1 MWMWA
6 LFTNRHLWAIKGKAI
21 ITFLEEYHFMIGR
34 FSKLGVYQELF
45 RLRDFYLAFAAAILA
60 LISYIV
66 DYGSHATSLVGNGLA
81 LISVAINGTPIIW
94 GAIKGL
100 IDREVNVDELVSLA
114 IIASLIQGEFLTAAV
129 VSFVMTFGGL
139 IEQVTSDSARKA
151 IKSLVRISPETAT
164 VLRGE
169 EEIVVSVKSVSV
181 GDRILIKPGERIPVD
196 AKILSGISA
205 VDESAMTGEPLPVEK
220 QAGDEILAGTLN
232 HNGVIKAQ
240 ATKVG
245 KDTTLGKVI
254 KLVSE
259 AELHRPEAVR
269 LIDRYATWF
278 TPVIL
283 ICSVIAWI
291 ATSDI
296 SRAVAVLI
304 VGCPCALILA
314 APTATVAALGRA
326 ARAGILVKGGQ
337 YLERAA
343 SVRAVLFDKTGTLTL
358 GEPKVEDIACTEGID
373 IEEVLACAASAE
385 QHCTHPLAKAILK
398 AAHYA
403 KIVLHGAENA
413 FHEIG
418 LGVRA
423 MVDGRLIEVGSVSVS
438 DNLATFPKNLQQCIA
453 ASMARGVTPLVV
465 YRDHRPV
472 GLLNVTDQVRPVAL
486 KTVQAFNH
494 LGINEMAILSGDHDK
509 AAQQV
514 ADTVGIIRVF
524 GRLKPENKVEVIN
537 EYQGNKLPVMFVG
550 DGINDGPA
558 LAASQV
564 GVAMG
569 AAGTD
574 VALETADIALTHDN
588 ISKLPWLIH
597 LSRRMLSIIKIN
609 IVFGLAFNA
618 FAVLASGMGW
628 LTPIMAAIVHNVGS
642 ILVVLASASLSIFP
656 DNLNEI

>member
-1 MWMWA
+1 
-6 LFTNRHLWAIKGKAI
+6 
-21 ITFLEEYHFMIGR
+21 MIGR

-45 RLRDFYLAFAAAILA
+45 RLRDFYLAIAAAALA
-60 LISYIV
+60 LISFIV
-66 DYGSHATSLVGNGLA
+66 DHGNESTSVVGNALA
-81 LISVAINGTPIIW
+81 VISVAINGTPIIW
-94 GAIKGL
+94 GAVKGL
-100 IDREVNVDELVSLA
+100 INREVNVDELVSLA
-114 IIASLIQGEFLTAAV
+114 IIASLVQGEFLTAAV

-139 IEQVTSDSARKA
+139 IEQVTSESARKA
-151 IKSLVRISPETAT
+151 IKSLIRISPATAT
-164 VLRGE
+164 VM
-169 EEIVVSVKSVSV
+169 K
-181 GDRILIKPGERIPVD
+181 GDREETVPVDKVSTGDQVLIKPGERIPVD
-196 AKILSGISA
+196 AVILAGVSA

-220 QAGDEILAGTLN
+220 QVGDTILAGTLN
-232 HNGVIKAQ
+232 HNGVIQAT

-245 KDTTLGKVI
+245 QDTTFGKVI
-254 KLVSE
+254 NLVSE

-283 ICSVIAWI
+283 TCAAIAWVLT
-291 ATSDI
+291 ADI

-326 ARAGILVKGGQ
+326 AKAGILIKGGQ
-337 YLERAA
+337 FLERTAA
-343 SVRAVLFDKTGTLTL
+343 VKAVLFDKTGTLTL
-358 GEPKVEDIACTEGID
+358 GEPRVEEIACTDGVEK
-373 IEEVLACAASAE
+373 EEVLSCAASAE

-403 KIVLHGAENA
+403 KIVVKGAENA

-423 MVDGRLIEVGSVSVS
+423 MVDGSLVEVGSVSAA
-438 DNLATFPKNLQQCIA
+438 DNTAAFPKHLQRCIDS
-453 ASMARGVTPLVV
+453 SMSRGVTPLIV
-465 YRDHRPV
+465 YRDQTPV
-472 GLLNVTDQVRPVAL
+472 GLLNVTDQVRPAAMS
-486 KTVQAFNH
+486 TVKAFAA
-494 LGINEMAILSGDHDK
+494 LGIDETAILSGDHEK
-509 AAQQV
+509 AVRRV
-514 ADTVGIIRVF
+514 ADTVGIDKVY
-524 GRLKPENKVEVIN
+524 GRLKPQEKVDVIKA
-537 EYQGNKLPVMFVG
+537 YQERRLPVMFVG
-550 DGINDGPA
+550 DGVNDAPA
-558 LAASQV
+558 LAVSQV

-588 ISKLPWLIH
+588 IAKLPWLIR

-618 FAVLASGMGW
+618 VAVVAGGMGW

-642 ILVVLASASLSIFP
+642 VLVVFASASLAIFP
-656 DNLNEI
+656 ERLSAG